1 MKKTLT
7 GATYSQRLW
16 QRFKKT
22 PSAWWSFRILCFLA
36 FIGVFGDFIA
46 NEKPLY
52 CKIDGTHYFPVL
64 NELAAKTGF
73 SKSSLLLDEE
83 TEWRDFEYESSI
95 FPLIPYSTTT
105 QDKRNRQFVGPFD
118 NQSVKSMRW
127 RHWFGTDNFGRD
139 VAAGMVSGTQTA
151 LLVGFLSMLIASILG
166 IFFGSI
172 SGFFGDFG
180 YKISRGS
187 LFFFL
192 LALPIAIFYTFIS
205 RKYQWQIAI
214 EEGALMSMIFKS
226 IFIFILPFII
236 AYLLKFLINKINF
249 FQKEIKLPVDSLVM
263 RLIEVIRSIPGLL
276 LLIAIVSVIKK
287 SSIFNVI
294 IIIGL
299 IRWTGIAT
307 FLRSELLKIRELE
320 YIQAAKVLGFSNW
333 RIILRHALP
342 NAITP
347 VLITITFGIASAVLL
362 EAFLSFLGIGIPI
375 EKVTWGSMLNVARQ
389 NYSAWWMAVFPGL
402 AIFITVTTLNLVGD
416 GIEKAMS
423 ESG

>member
-1 MKKTLT
+1 M
-7 GATYSQRLW
+7 
-16 QRFKKT
+16 
-22 PSAWWSFRILCFLA
+22 
-36 FIGVFGDFIA
+36 FGDFIA

-73 SKSSLLLDEE
+73 SKSSLLLDEK

-187 LFFFL
+187 LLFFL

>member
-1 MKKTLT
+1 M
-7 GATYSQRLW
+7 
-16 QRFKKT
+16 
-22 PSAWWSFRILCFLA
+22 
-36 FIGVFGDFIA
+36 FGDFIA

-73 SKSSLLLDEE
+73 SKSSLLLDEK

-187 LFFFL
+187 LLFFL

-307 FLRSELLKIRELE
+307 FIRSELLKIRELE

>member
-73 SKSSLLLDEE
+73 SKSSLLLDEK

-187 LFFFL
+187 LLFFL

-307 FLRSELLKIRELE
+307 FIRSELLKIRELE